1 MKSSP
6 IIMLTVGK
14 PSEKVLKLADFILG
28 EGKAFIK

>member
-14 PSEKVLKLADFILG
+14 PSEKVQKLADFILG